1 MSFAF
6 PPVEAETGIP
16 ITGRDASLTDYL
28 GLKFTIGAGQTAGR
42 AITGMIGD
50 LFDDSEL
57 LDPKRA
63 NELYGNPDT
72 GLVFDEPI
80 RENRARAMQERH
92 DLNAIAQAE
101 LDTIQNV
108 GWVKGSAGF
117 VTQMI
122 GGMSHPIDFSMNL
135 IPFVGSAK
143 LAKGATGPLSAAMT
157 RGLLISEETIA
168 KHVTFPRITAAVID
182 ATAGNILAEIPVAI
196 QARRNKEEY
205 GTEDFAVNILG
216 GALIA
221 GGLKGITL
229 GLARAREAHTRL
241 TPEIQDRMLKD
252 AIQQIAVGK
261 SPDVHSHATID
272 PKLMEAEWKARE
284 GGIIAEAEAIIRKE
298 SVGSLT
304 TLSEIAANRE
314 ARGLPLDEPQTR
326 AALEDPNFAARVSE
340 IKASSAKTID
350 ERLANVPEYVRDEIK
365 RQHDL
370 AKTIGKLDEI
380 VNASVSGRTAS
391 DVAAEVLPGYP
402 LSDAKDM
409 VRAVRAAEGIPS
421 QDDIRGALV
430 DSPEYK
436 AFVKERIDKYVAEQ
450 KKLFDVEY
458 QKKLAVSNAARAKQ
472 EIGPLAKPEDVAKLD
487 GTRVPEAAIADLA
500 EDARAL
506 SAEIEADIKALEL
519 EDPEL
524 AARVQKMVDDEL
536 KAIDSPEPK
545 AVDAAMRC
553 LINE

>member
-63 NELYGNPDT
+63 NELYSNPDT

-182 ATAGNILAEIPVAI
+182 ATAGNILAEIPVAV

-229 GLARAREAHTRL
+229 GLARAREAHARL

-272 PKLMEAEWKARE
+272 PKLMEAEWRKLEAAVRAD
-284 GGIIAEAEAIIRKE
+284 GMRIAQADPELKPMPIDKIVEEAKRAVE
-298 SVGSLT
+298 SPEVSAADKGVLSKLIERYESGNIDAVGVDN
-304 TLSEIAANRE
+304 IAAMMNRSVDYE
-314 ARGLPLDEPQTR
+314 ASAKALGDELYQTR
-326 AALEDPNFAARVSE
+326 A
-340 IKASSAKTID
+340 TID
-350 ERLANVPEYVRDEIK
+350 NLTRLAAESTDPAIK
-365 RQHDL
+365 QRVEES
-370 AKTIGKLDEI
+370 IGKLYKKLPI
-380 VNASVSGRTAS
+380 
-391 DVAAEVLPGYP
+391 AETLRNSIDRSKEDPRY
-402 LSDAKDM
+402 
-409 VRAVRAAEGIPS
+409 
-421 QDDIRGALV
+421 Q
-430 DSPEYK
+430 

-487 GTRVPEAAIADLA
+487 GTRVPEAAVADLA

-524 AARVQKMVDDEL
+524 AARVKKMVDDEL